1 MYPLLS
7 RNPFFSDHLHSL
19 IAAVLRPHRRRR
31 TVVTH
36 HRITT
41 PSSPSPPFLHLYRR
55 LTFFFSYRS
64 VSGGH
69 EVVGEEKEG
78 ESVCRREIIEICVLE
93 LDGNTTRYNKKK
105 FCNIKGI
112 FKFIENHKRSF
123 WVQLARPMEGMAT
136 VGGRRRWREKA
147 VREKGASEV
156 DSKGRYPLH
165 LASAEGH
172 IQIVK
177 TLLMTNPNIC
187 LIPDNDDKLPIH
199 LAVSRGHVEVVEELK
214 NAKPCSIQK
223 IGDDGSLL
231 HLCVRYN
238 HLEALKYL
246 VQSVNGAQEL

>member
-78 ESVCRREIIEICVLE
+78 ESVCRREIIERNGNGGWSETLE
-93 LDGNTTRYNKKK
+93 REGGERKRVGVRRERREDCLSRLSYKIYIEKV
-105 FCNIKGI
+105 I
-112 FKFIENHKRSF
+112 FFR
-123 WVQLARPMEGMAT
+123 
-136 VGGRRRWREKA
+136 
-147 VREKGASEV
+147 ASEV

>member
-1 MYPLLS
+1 M
-7 RNPFFSDHLHSL
+7 
-19 IAAVLRPHRRRR
+19 
-31 TVVTH
+31 
-36 HRITT
+36 
-41 PSSPSPPFLHLYRR
+41 
-55 LTFFFSYRS
+55 
-64 VSGGH
+64 
-69 EVVGEEKEG
+69 
-78 ESVCRREIIEICVLE
+78 
-93 LDGNTTRYNKKK
+93 
-105 FCNIKGI
+105 
-112 FKFIENHKRSF
+112 
-123 WVQLARPMEGMAT
+123 
-136 VGGRRRWREKA
+136 
-147 VREKGASEV
+147 